1 MAHEQYSD
9 TSSEHEQEQEEVK
22 QVAAIKPRVTA
33 ESPVNLSV
41 FRDIKPSPP
50 PTVSSA
56 VSPLAG
62 LPAKIVLQPGPAGL
76 TYQMIPVQ
84 SSQPSRTSS
93 QPQVVMALQPLQ
105 TSAGLGGV
113 LLANTINN
121 MGS

>member
-9 TSSEHEQEQEEVK
+9 TSSEHDQEQEEVK
-22 QVAAIKPRVTA
+22 QVATIRPRVTM

-41 FRDIKPSPP
+41 YRDIKPSPP
-50 PTVSSA
+50 TTA

-84 SSQPSRTSS
+84 ASQAGHSPSQP
-93 QPQVVMALQPLQ
+93 VVMALQPLQ
-105 TSAGLGGV
+105 TSAGLV
-113 LLANTINN
+113 LAPTINN